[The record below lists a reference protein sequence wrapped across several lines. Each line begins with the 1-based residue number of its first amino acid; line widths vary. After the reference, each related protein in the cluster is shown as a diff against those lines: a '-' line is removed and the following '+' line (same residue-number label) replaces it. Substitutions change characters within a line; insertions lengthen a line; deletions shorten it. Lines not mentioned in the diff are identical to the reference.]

1 MINDTTYTPDDIAKM
16 FKISKHTVYEL
27 IKRGELNAF
36 KVGNKMRV
44 NPEEVERY
52 KNRTQAYQTKPNQ
65 PVASKP
71 SNPIKPS
78 LSSTVRLTGS
88 HDFLVEQ
95 LTKYVSQ
102 HTDIQLQPT
111 YIGSLEGLMMV
122 YRGSA
127 DVAAVHLLDP
137 TSKEYNIPFIKQLFV
152 HERIS
157 VISLASREQGFIVA
171 KGNPKKITCFGDL
184 TRKDVVLVNR
194 QKGSGTR
201 FLLDAYL
208 AEQEIKPNDV
218 MGYENEEWNHLG
230 TASHI
235 SRGSAD
241 VGFGI
246 RSAAVQLG
254 LDFIPVTEEQFDLV
268 FRWTSE
274 NEEELSR
281 LHDLICSD
289 EFKSTIAKI
298 PGYKLKGLGEI
309 KYKTN

>member
-1 MINDTTYTPDDIAKM
+1 MSDTIYTPDEIAKM

-36 KVGNKMRV
+36 KVGNKMRI
-44 NPEEVERY
+44 NPEEVERF
-52 KNRTQAYQTKPNQ
+52 KNSTQAYQ
-65 PVASKP
+65 SKAID
-71 SNPIKPS
+71 SVVSQPS
-78 LSSTVRLTGS
+78 LGTTIRLTGS

-102 HTDIQLQPT
+102 HTNLQLQPT

-122 YRGSA
+122 YRGSS

-137 TSKEYNIPFIKQLFV
+137 NSKEYNIPFIKQLFV

-157 VISLASREQGFIVA
+157 VIGLASREQGFIVA

-201 FLLDAYL
+201 FLLDAFL
-208 AEQEIKPNDV
+208 ARHEINPKEV
-218 MGYENEEWNHLG
+218 KGYDNEEWNHLA

-246 RSAAVQLG
+246 RFAAEQLE
-254 LDFIPVTEEQFDLV
+254 LDFIHVTEEQFDLV
-268 FRWTSE
+268 FRWTNE
-274 NEEELSR
+274 NENDLKNLYE
-281 LHDLICSD
+281 LICSK
-289 EFKSTIAKI
+289 EFRFKIAKI

>member
-1 MINDTTYTPDDIAKM
+1 MIMSETTYTPDDIAKL

-36 KVGNKMRV
+36 KVGNKMRI
-44 NPEEVERY
+44 NPEEVERF
-52 KNRTQAYQTKPNQ
+52 KSNSQAYQSNSTKDVNSELQ
-65 PVASKP
+65 LHT
-71 SNPIKPS
+71 NTTI
-78 LSSTVRLTGS
+78 RLTGS

-102 HTDIQLQPT
+102 QTSMQLQPT
-111 YIGSLEGLMMV
+111 YIGSLEGLMML
-122 YRGSA
+122 YRGAA

-137 TSKEYNIPFIKQLFV
+137 TSKEYNIPFIKQFFI

-157 VISLASREQGFIVA
+157 VIGLASREQGFIVA
-171 KGNPKKITCFGDL
+171 KGNPKKVTSFKDL
-184 TRKDVVLVNR
+184 TRKEIVFVNR

-201 FLLDAYL
+201 FLLDAFL
-208 AEQEIKPNDV
+208 AEQEIRPNEV
-218 MGYENEEWNHLG
+218 KGYENEEWNHLA

-246 RSAAVQLG
+246 RSAAEQLG

-268 FRWTSE
+268 FRWTNE
-274 NEEELSR
+274 NEKELKS
-281 LHDLICSD
+281 LHELICSKQ
-289 EFKSTIAKI
+289 FKQSIAQI
-298 PGYKLKGLGEI
+298 PGYMLKGLGEI
-309 KYKTN
+309 KYKTYS